1 MDFVDLLNIELD
13 NIRGYFVV
21 LLCIV
26 RADEVSTGIAWVPTF
41 ALLPQTSVKHSQRD
55 VPDHNDSGT
64 SPLLLPNPLELSR
77 RRRQ

>member
-1 MDFVDLLNIELD
+1 MLNIELD
-13 NIRGYFVV
+13 SIRDYFVV

-26 RADEVSTGIAWVPTF
+26 RVDEVSTNIAWMPTF
-41 ALLPQTSVKHSQRD
+41 VLLLQTSVKHSQRD

-64 SPLLLPNPLELSR
+64 SPLLLPTPLELSR